1 MNTPEKAKIVTTW
14 NGLGWTAV
22 RDDYDLGMAVGTSI
36 ASEEEAIADLI
47 EWEEM
52 LEDGDDELRYLTE
65 TGAQT

>member
-1 MNTPEKAKIVTTW
+1 MSPATEKPKIVTTW

-52 LEDGDDELRYLTE
+52 LDEDPEWARRRAWE
-65 TGAQT
+65 AQS

>member
-1 MNTPEKAKIVTTW
+1 MNTTEKAKIVTTW

-47 EWEEM
+47 EWEAL

-65 TGAQT
+65 TGAQS

>member
-22 RDDYDLGMAVGTSI
+22 RDDYDLGMPVGSSLST
-36 ASEEEAIADLI
+36 EEEAIADLI

-52 LEDGDDELRYLTE
+52 FEDAGPEWRRRIAWE
-65 TGAQT
+65 AQS

>member
-47 EWEEM
+47 EWEAL

-65 TGAQT
+65 TGAQS

>member
-22 RDDYDLGMAVGTSI
+22 RDDYDL
-36 ASEEEAIADLI
+36 I